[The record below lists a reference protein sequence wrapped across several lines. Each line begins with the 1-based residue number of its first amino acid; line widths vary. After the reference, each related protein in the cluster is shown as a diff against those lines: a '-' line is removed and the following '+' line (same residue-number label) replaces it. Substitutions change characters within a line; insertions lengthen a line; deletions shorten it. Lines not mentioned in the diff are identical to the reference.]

1 MTPEQIALV
10 QNSFKKVAPIAD
22 QAAAVFYKRLF
33 ELDPDLKALFKGD
46 MVEQGKKLMQMIS
59 VAVNGLTRLDEI
71 VPAVQQLGKRHVG
84 YGVTQAHYQTVGS
97 ALIWTLELG
106 LGSAFTPRVKDAWV
120 AAYTLLSDA
129 MIEAAKTAEVP
140 A

>member
-10 QNSFKKVAPIAD
+10 QSTFKQVIPIAD
-22 QAAAVFYKRLF
+22 DAAALFYRRLF

-46 MVEQGKKLMQMIS
+46 MVEQGKKLMQMIG

-84 YGVTQAHYQTVGS
+84 YGVTPAHYQTVGS

-106 LGSAFTPRVKDAWV
+106 LGEAFTPPVKDAWV
-120 AAYTLLSDA
+120 AAYGLLSGV

>member
-10 QNSFKKVAPIAD
+10 QNSFKQVAPIAD
-22 QAAAVFYKRLF
+22 QAAALFYRRLF
-33 ELDPDLKALFKGD
+33 DLDPELKALFKGD
-46 MVEQGKKLMQMIS
+46 MVEQGKKLMHMIS

-84 YGVTQAHYQTVGS
+84 YGVTPGHYDTVGA
-97 ALIWTLELG
+97 ALIWTLDLG
-106 LGSAFTPRVKDAWV
+106 LGNSFTPQVKDAWV
-120 AAYTLLSDA
+120 AAYTLLSGV
-129 MIEAAKTAEVP
+129 MIDAAKAAEVP

>member
-1 MTPEQIALV
+1 MTPEQITLV
-10 QNSFKKVAPIAD
+10 QSSFKQVAPIAD
-22 QAAAVFYKRLF
+22 QAAALFYGRLF
-33 ELDPDLKALFKGD
+33 ELDPELKALFKGD

-84 YGVTQAHYQTVGS
+84 YGVTPGHYDTVGA

-106 LGSAFTPRVKDAWV
+106 LGKSFTPQVKDAWV
-120 AAYTLLSDA
+120 AAYTLLSGV
-129 MIEAAKTAEVP
+129 MIDAAKAAEVP
-140 A
+140 V

>member
-10 QNSFKKVAPIAD
+10 QTSFKQVTPIAD
-22 QAAAVFYKRLF
+22 QAAALFYRRLF
-33 ELDPDLKALFKGD
+33 ELDPELKALFKGD
-46 MVEQGKKLMQMIS
+46 MTEQGKKLMQMIG
-59 VAVNGLTRLDEI
+59 VAVNGLTRLEEI

-84 YGVTQAHYQTVGS
+84 YGVTPAHYDTVGA

-106 LGSAFTPRVKDAWV
+106 LGKSFTPQVKDAWA
-120 AAYTLLSDA
+120 AAYTLLAGVMIDA
-129 MIEAAKTAEVP
+129 GQAAEVP

>member
-1 MTPEQIALV
+1 MTSEQIALV
-10 QNSFKKVAPIAD
+10 QSSFKQVAPIAD
-22 QAAAVFYKRLF
+22 QAAALFYKRLF
-33 ELDPDLKALFKGD
+33 ELDPELKALFKAD

-84 YGVTQAHYQTVGS
+84 YGVTPAHYDTVGT

-106 LGSAFTPRVKDAWV
+106 LGSSFTPQVKDAWV
-120 AAYTLLSDA
+120 AAYTLLA
-129 MIEAAKTAEVP
+129 GVMIDAAKSAEVP

>member
-10 QNSFKKVAPIAD
+10 QSTFKQVVPIAD
-22 QAAAVFYKRLF
+22 DAAALFYRRLF
-33 ELDPDLKALFKGD
+33 ELDPDLKTLFKGD
-46 MVEQGKKLMQMIS
+46 MVEQGKKLMQMIG

-84 YGVTQAHYQTVGS
+84 YGVTTAHYQTVGS

-106 LGSAFTPRVKDAWV
+106 LGQAFTPPVKDAWV
-120 AAYTLLSDA
+120 AAYTLLSGV
-129 MIEAAKTAEVP
+129 MIDAAKSAEVP
-140 A
+140 V

>member
-10 QNSFKKVAPIAD
+10 QNSFKQVTPIAD
-22 QAAAVFYKRLF
+22 QAAALFYRRLF
-33 ELDPDLKALFKGD
+33 ELDPELKALFKGD
-46 MVEQGKKLMQMIS
+46 MAEQGKKLMQMIS
-59 VAVNGLTRLDEI
+59 VAVNGLTRLEEI

-84 YGVTQAHYQTVGS
+84 YGVTPAHYDTVGA

-106 LGSAFTPRVKDAWV
+106 LGKSFTPQVKDAWV
-120 AAYTLLSDA
+120 VAYTLLAGVMIDA
-129 MIEAAKTAEVP
+129 GKAAEVP

>member
-97 ALIWTLELG
+97 ALIWTLEWG